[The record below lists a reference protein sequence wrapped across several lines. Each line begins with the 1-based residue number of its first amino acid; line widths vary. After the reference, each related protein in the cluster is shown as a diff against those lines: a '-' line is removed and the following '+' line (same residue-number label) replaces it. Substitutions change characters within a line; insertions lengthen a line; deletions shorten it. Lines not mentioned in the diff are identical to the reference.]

1 MNGTEEIVFFRV
13 EHVVRHCHARRHEF
27 RDAAL
32 HEFLR
37 ELRVFQLVA
46 DGHAETCADKARQI
60 SVERVEGK
68 ARHLRC
74 RPAALVVAPRERDA
88 QHSGSR
94 HGVGSICFVKVAAA
108 EQQYGIRVF
117 GLEVIKLLHHRRE
130 CFLWHIFIIG

>member
-13 EHVVRHCHARRHEF
+13 EHVVCHCHARRHEF

-46 DGHAETCADKARQI
+46 DGHAETCADEARQI
-60 SVERVEGK
+60 RVERVEGK

-74 RPAALVVAPRERDA
+74 RSAAFIAAARERDA

-108 EQQYGIRVF
+108 KQQNGIRVF